1 MITRNRMRLPVLA
14 GEAVVCPKGAPA
26 RDAGRLSTLFT
37 YDARDPFAVTLTL
50 TGAGVDW
57 ALARE
62 LLADGVNAGTGEGDV
77 YVCPDIHGKAT
88 VWVTLFGETST
99 LILGFS
105 RSDIE
110 RALDAMER
118 IVPEGSESDRV
129 DWSREFGWLVS
140 GGEAA

>member
-14 GEAVVCPKGAPA
+14 AEAVVCPKGEAA
-26 RDAGRLSTLFT
+26 IDGGRLSTLFT

-50 TGAGVDW
+50 TSYGVDW
-57 ALARE
+57 VLARA

-99 LILGFS
+99 LIIGFA
-105 RSDIE
+105 RSDVE
-110 RALDAMER
+110 RALDAMEQ
-118 IVPEGSESDRV
+118 IVPEGSESGRI